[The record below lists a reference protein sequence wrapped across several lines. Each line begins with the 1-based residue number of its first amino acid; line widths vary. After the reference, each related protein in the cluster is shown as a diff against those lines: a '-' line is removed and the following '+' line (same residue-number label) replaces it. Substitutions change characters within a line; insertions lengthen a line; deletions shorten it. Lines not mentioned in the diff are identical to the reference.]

1 MHTRLNITGSS
12 IKTKSI
18 RKNKRLRVSNDIP
31 ISRSV
36 LEIFLMSSYSQERV
50 QFKLIDLRAFSNSHD
65 LVFEISSLEDINTTV
80 ATYRTFEMIN
90 LRMKK
95 NKYLKMLYFKEK
107 QYYYEGIKYTII
119 IPFKPITTD
128 DALISTAVTV
138 YQKLFC
144 CK

>member
-1 MHTRLNITGSS
+1 M
-12 IKTKSI
+12 
-18 RKNKRLRVSNDIP
+18 
-31 ISRSV
+31 
-36 LEIFLMSSYSQERV
+36 
-50 QFKLIDLRAFSNSHD
+50 RAFSNSHD